1 MANGERALLN
11 NTTGNDNTATGS
23 EALLNNTTGSD
34 NIALGF
40 LAGSD
45 TTGNNN
51 IDIGNP
57 GVAAEANTIRIG
69 NANHSNTYI
78 AGISGVT
85 IATGSPAVVID
96 NTGQLG
102 TVDISALQGPA
113 GPTGPQGAQGIQG
126 LTGATSNTG
135 AQGIQGLTGA
145 TGPQGSPGPT
155 GATGPQGNTGLTGAT
170 GPTGPTGATG
180 AGLQTGSLLFLISPS
195 STPDGFTRIGTT
207 QQNIRN
213 LTNQSLT
220 VTLDV
225 YQKN

>member
-126 LTGATSNTG
+126 LTGAT
-135 AQGIQGLTGA
+135 
-145 TGPQGSPGPT
+145 GPQDSPGPT

>member
-11 NTTGNDNTATGS
+11 NTTCNDNTATGS

-78 AGISGVT
+78 AGISRVT

-126 LTGATSNTG
+126 LTGAT
-135 AQGIQGLTGA
+135 
-145 TGPQGSPGPT
+145 GPQGSPGPT
-155 GATGPQGNTGLTGAT
+155 GATALRVILA
-170 GPTGPTGATG
+170 
-180 AGLQTGSLLFLISPS
+180 
-195 STPDGFTRIGTT
+195 
-207 QQNIRN
+207 
-213 LTNQSLT
+213 
-220 VTLDV
+220 
-225 YQKN
+225 

>member
-126 LTGATSNTG
+126 LTGAT
-135 AQGIQGLTGA
+135 
-145 TGPQGSPGPT
+145 GPQDSPGPT

-180 AGLQTGSLLFLISPS
+180 AGLQTGSLLFLIPPS